1 MAHRA
6 YRFVVKNNEC
16 YLCRIAAALHPTGK
30 GFDYSKP
37 AMWAKGNPWRGKK
50 PIFLHWLQSGKPYGS
65 KK

>member
-30 GFDYSKP
+30 GFDYSTP
-37 AMWAKGNPWRGKK
+37 AMWQRVTPGGAKN
-50 PIFLHWLQSGKPYGS
+50 
-65 KK
+65 